1 MPAHS
6 GARLDIGPVEFSD
19 AVVAEPRPVADGVG
33 TSLVPDEPQGELET
47 QTVALVALIG
57 DVHEGRSIKECIS
70 MENIPKQTLRSKSVW
85 ATISSEKTEEC
96 MATDK
101 KSQIR
106 DPVALATT
114 ETDFARSVDR
124 EIIRQVGGM
133 NLRGLRIL
141 REALESSKIVL
152 PAAASML
159 REDWLGLE
167 DGVLASVADCPYL
180 LFDLSTD
187 TAFALWRRVQAGVS
201 LPRLPPGL
209 CEGQAGQGFA
219 RIVCYFAWQT
229 AQSRPAAASL
239 LLGLSPTGCAA
250 LRELEL
256 PQIDELAETAGPCVG
271 LRWGEDV
278 LFWRRRIQAAK
289 AGDRNALWETTLAGV
304 QRLAAVSRSSN

>member
-1 MPAHS
+1 
-6 GARLDIGPVEFSD
+6 
-19 AVVAEPRPVADGVG
+19 
-33 TSLVPDEPQGELET
+33 
-47 QTVALVALIG
+47 
-57 DVHEGRSIKECIS
+57 
-70 MENIPKQTLRSKSVW
+70 MENIPKQTLRSKLVW

-101 KSQIR
+101 KPQIR
-106 DPVALATT
+106 DPIALATT

-152 PAAASML
+152 PSAASML

-239 LLGLSPTGCAA
+239 LLGLSPAGCEV

-256 PQIDELAETAGPCVG
+256 PQIDELAETAGPCVS

-289 AGDRNALWETTLAGV
+289 AGDRTALWDTTLSGV
-304 QRLAAVSRSSN
+304 QRLAAVSRSAN

>member
-1 MPAHS
+1 
-6 GARLDIGPVEFSD
+6 
-19 AVVAEPRPVADGVG
+19 
-33 TSLVPDEPQGELET
+33 
-47 QTVALVALIG
+47 
-57 DVHEGRSIKECIS
+57 
-70 MENIPKQTLRSKSVW
+70 MENIPKQTLRSKLVW
-85 ATISSEKTEEC
+85 VTISVEKTEEC
-96 MATDK
+96 MANDK
-101 KSQIR
+101 KSPAP
-106 DPVALATT
+106 DPSALATT

-141 REALESSKIVL
+141 RDALEGSKIVL
-152 PAAASML
+152 PSAASML
-159 REDWLGLE
+159 REEWLGLD

-187 TAFALWRRVQAGVS
+187 TAFALWRRVQAGVN
-201 LPRLPPGL
+201 LPRLQPGL

-239 LLGLSPTGCAA
+239 LLGLSPAGCAA
-250 LRELEL
+250 LRALEL

-289 AGDRNALWETTLAGV
+289 AGDRAALWETTLSGV
-304 QRLAAVSRSSN
+304 QRLAAVSRSTP

>member
-1 MPAHS
+1 MPTHAS
-6 GARLDIGPVEFSD
+6 TRFDVGPIEFAD
-19 AVVAEPRPVADGVG
+19 AVVAEPRPVTDRVG
-33 TSLVPDEPQGELET
+33 ARLVPDESQGELET

-57 DVHEGRSIKECIS
+57 DMHEGGPSKNVFPWKISQNKRCVPSWFGRPFPAKKRRNAWLPIK
-70 MENIPKQTLRSKSVW
+70 NP
-85 ATISSEKTEEC
+85 
-96 MATDK
+96 
-101 KSQIR
+101 QIR
-106 DPVALATT
+106 DPIALATT

-133 NLRGLRIL
+133 SLRGLRIL

-152 PAAASML
+152 PSAASML

-187 TAFALWRRVQAGVS
+187 TAFALWRRIQAGVS

-239 LLGLSPTGCAA
+239 LLGLSPAGCEV

-256 PQIDELAETAGPCVG
+256 PEIDELAETAGPCVS

-289 AGDRNALWETTLAGV
+289 AGDRTALWDTTLSGV
-304 QRLAAVSRSSN
+304 QRLAAVSRSAN

>member
-1 MPAHS
+1 
-6 GARLDIGPVEFSD
+6 
-19 AVVAEPRPVADGVG
+19 
-33 TSLVPDEPQGELET
+33 
-47 QTVALVALIG
+47 
-57 DVHEGRSIKECIS
+57 
-70 MENIPKQTLRSKSVW
+70 MENIPKQTLRSKLVW
-85 ATISSEKTEEC
+85 VTISVEKTEEC
-96 MATDK
+96 MANDK
-101 KSQIR
+101 KSPTP
-106 DPVALATT
+106 DPSALATT

-141 REALESSKIVL
+141 RDALEGSKIVL
-152 PAAASML
+152 PSAASML
-159 REDWLGLE
+159 REEWLGLD

-187 TAFALWRRVQAGVS
+187 TAFALWRRVQAGVN
-201 LPRLPPGL
+201 LPRLQPGL

-239 LLGLSPTGCAA
+239 LLGLSPAGCAA
-250 LRELEL
+250 LRALEL

-289 AGDRNALWETTLAGV
+289 AGDRAALWDTTLSGV
-304 QRLAAVSRSSN
+304 QRLASVSRSTP